1 MAQEEEEENK
11 MFETPEDGRS
21 RSGKRQGPA
30 LADLLAAYSHAAE
43 RSGFGDFQE
52 AVEAWSKVLQLEES
66 FQAYQERGSALAI
79 LERFEEAEAD
89 FGEALARAQS
99 EEEQERSSVYFSR
112 GSARGDAGREA
123 EAIEDFG
130 EALKLE
136 PERLEAWLSRGT
148 AYLALGK
155 LDNASSDAEAA
166 LKLQRDSGAAWGLL
180 GAIRQRQSLFR
191 EAVDA
196 CQMALK
202 LEPTLSWA
210 ERCLEASLAELEQ
223 DLTSERSTRKSSTR
237 SCAPSVRLERVME
250 PYRVDAAEEWIKN
263 PENIKDLTGKVALIT
278 GVSTSSGLGFYA
290 TKALAL
296 KGAPAR
302 PDRAQ
307 CVITVRNVE
316 KGEAVKADLE
326 AKLQE
331 DGVKPKIAVMKMD
344 NCDFASIRSF
354 TDEFKKQYDRLD
366 IVCNNA
372 GVMGLDVQILGRKKN
387 NTWRA
392 ME

>member
-1 MAQEEEEENK
+1 MSGYPLVPEKMQKMRKLAEAMAQEEEEENK
-11 MFETPEDGRS
+11 MFETPEDR
-21 RSGKRQGPA
+21 A

-99 EEEQERSSVYFSR
+99 EEERSSVYFSR

-223 DLTSERSTRKSSTR
+223 EQR
-237 SCAPSVRLERVME
+237 
-250 PYRVDAAEEWIKN
+250 
-263 PENIKDLTGKVALIT
+263 
-278 GVSTSSGLGFYA
+278 
-290 TKALAL
+290 
-296 KGAPAR
+296 
-302 PDRAQ
+302 
-307 CVITVRNVE
+307 
-316 KGEAVKADLE
+316 EADS
-326 AKLQE
+326 
-331 DGVKPKIAVMKMD
+331 DD
-344 NCDFASIRSF
+344 
-354 TDEFKKQYDRLD
+354 
-366 IVCNNA
+366 
-372 GVMGLDVQILGRKKN
+372 
-387 NTWRA
+387 
-392 ME
+392 

>member
-1 MAQEEEEENK
+1 MSGYPLVPEKMQKMRKLAEAMAQEEEEENK
-11 MFETPEDGRS
+11 MFETPEDR
-21 RSGKRQGPA
+21 A

-89 FGEALARAQS
+89 FGE
-99 EEEQERSSVYFSR
+99 ERSSVYFSR

-223 DLTSERSTRKSSTR
+223 EQR
-237 SCAPSVRLERVME
+237 
-250 PYRVDAAEEWIKN
+250 
-263 PENIKDLTGKVALIT
+263 
-278 GVSTSSGLGFYA
+278 
-290 TKALAL
+290 
-296 KGAPAR
+296 
-302 PDRAQ
+302 
-307 CVITVRNVE
+307 
-316 KGEAVKADLE
+316 EADS
-326 AKLQE
+326 
-331 DGVKPKIAVMKMD
+331 DD
-344 NCDFASIRSF
+344 
-354 TDEFKKQYDRLD
+354 
-366 IVCNNA
+366 
-372 GVMGLDVQILGRKKN
+372 
-387 NTWRA
+387 
-392 ME
+392 